1 MEVRR
6 SIFYSGLW
14 PRVVVEVN
22 RWFKRALVPVTS
34 PKEEGKVTLQFR
46 IYRHVRK
53 CLLQWNHYLQS

>member
-46 IYRHVRK
+46 IIVTPVRNVA
-53 CLLQWNHYLQS
+53 CLPSAQ